1 MKKSKIL
8 SPGHLFWGIVTVV
21 GAVMLLFN
29 CLTPFVADDFT
40 FAFSFSTGQ
49 PLTGI
54 ADVLQSQVHHYFH
67 WSGRFIIKA
76 LDQWFT
82 VHPKL
87 LFNLCNTLIYLG
99 LALMVYLGAK
109 GRKAKKDPLL
119 LLLIFFS
126 FWMVAPVFGQTNLWM
141 CGSFNYL
148 WASFFCFAAALPY
161 LVYLHAPFS
170 RRWLPIAAFFLG
182 LVGGWS
188 SENTSAG
195 LLVLI
200 VLVIA
205 WLLFTEKKAPL
216 WMFTEFV
223 GSLLGFALLVLA
235 PGNYQRQDTAPDSR
249 GLLTVL
255 STRFLSALNML
266 WEHGLVLLL
275 IFAVLYWLLW
285 RQKPS
290 AKQLFLP
297 VALLLAGLGANFA
310 MILSPVYYPRSSHGV
325 FVFLTS
331 ACAACLAQ
339 LDTKA
344 LQPTLGACAVCLTV
358 IACFQVL
365 YAGYDILSFSMMH
378 KTREALIL
386 EERSQGAS
394 VVESYSIE
402 PYTRWCA
409 GYGLPD
415 LRPDADNWISKDMAR
430 YYGLERLYS
439 TESHTYPFPGQ
450 TNDAFIAGLPDQ
462 SE

>member
-29 CLTPFVADDFT
+29 CRPTPFVADDFT

-54 ADVLQSQVHHYFH
+54 ADVLQSQVHHYLH

-188 SENTSAG
+188 SANTSAG
-195 LLVLI
+195 LLVLDRTGDCMASFHRKESPALDVHRI
-200 VLVIA
+200 CGQPAGLCSSGPCTWQLSA
-205 WLLFTEKKAPL
+205 AGYSSRFQRFAD
-216 WMFTEFV
+216 
-223 GSLLGFALLVLA
+223 GSFH
-235 PGNYQRQDTAPDSR
+235 PFS
-249 GLLTVL
+249 
-255 STRFLSALNML
+255 SALNML

-297 VALLLAGLGANFA
+297 VALLLAGLAQT
-310 MILSPVYYPRSSHGV
+310 SP
-325 FVFLTS
+325 
-331 ACAACLAQ
+331 
-339 LDTKA
+339 
-344 LQPTLGACAVCLTV
+344 
-358 IACFQVL
+358 
-365 YAGYDILSFSMMH
+365 
-378 KTREALIL
+378 
-386 EERSQGAS
+386 
-394 VVESYSIE
+394 
-402 PYTRWCA
+402 
-409 GYGLPD
+409 
-415 LRPDADNWISKDMAR
+415 
-430 YYGLERLYS
+430 
-439 TESHTYPFPGQ
+439 
-450 TNDAFIAGLPDQ
+450 
-462 SE
+462 